1 MTTLKG
7 KVALVTGGARGIGA
21 AIARCLADQGA
32 AVAICD
38 LDGATAQET
47 AAGLPNGGIGLKAD
61 AANETQMADCVSQA
75 VAKFGSLDIMVNN
88 AGIGANDMESLG
100 FGLPFTNITQRGWDN
115 QVQANLRTT
124 FTGCKV
130 AIPALKARG
139 GGAIINIASIAG
151 QMAMPSVPAYAA
163 AKAGVISLTR
173 SLALEL
179 GPNLIR
185 VNAICPGFLWT
196 KSWEV
201 LATLI
206 KGAVPEYANLTPRE
220 VFLDVVNKNTPMGRE
235 QMPEDIGHL
244 AAFLAGSGAANIT
257 GQEIGVD
264 GGILLNVMR

>member
-1 MTTLKG
+1 MSGLKG
-7 KVALVTGGARGIGA
+7 KVAFVTGGARGIGA
-21 AIARCLADQGA
+21 AIARCLAEQGA

-38 LDGATAQET
+38 LDGVTAEET
-47 AAGLPNGGIGLKAD
+47 AASLPNGGIGLKAD
-61 AANETQMADCVSQA
+61 AADEAQMTDCIA
-75 VAKFGSLDIMVNN
+75 RTVAKFGGLDIMVNN
-88 AGIGANDMESLG
+88 AGIGANDMESMG
-100 FGLPFTNITQRGWDN
+100 FGLPFTNITQRGWDT

-124 FTGCKV
+124 FCGCKV

-179 GPNLIR
+179 GPDLIR

-201 LATLI
+201 LASLI
-206 KGAVPEYANLTPRE
+206 KSDVPDYANLTPRE
-220 VFLDVVNKNTPMGRE
+220 WFLDVVKKNTPMGRE

-244 AAFLAGSGAANIT
+244 ATFLAGGGAANIT
-257 GQEIGVD
+257 GQDIGVD